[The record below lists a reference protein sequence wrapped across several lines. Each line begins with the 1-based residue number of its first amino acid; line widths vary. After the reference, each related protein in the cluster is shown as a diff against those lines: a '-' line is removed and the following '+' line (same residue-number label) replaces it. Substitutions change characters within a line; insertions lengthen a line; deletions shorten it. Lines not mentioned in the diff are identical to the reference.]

1 MAWSGAAG
9 IPRVSSWSHS
19 PEPPQPNTLLYQ
31 GQGKGGSTLSAYQK
45 QGHREVPA
53 SAGEEALFQ
62 CTKPRG
68 VPRGPSHLQFP

>member
-45 QGHREVPA
+45 QGHREQRKKVTATPA
-53 SAGEEALFQ
+53 ELNRHQPHTATER
-62 CTKPRG
+62 T
-68 VPRGPSHLQFP
+68 